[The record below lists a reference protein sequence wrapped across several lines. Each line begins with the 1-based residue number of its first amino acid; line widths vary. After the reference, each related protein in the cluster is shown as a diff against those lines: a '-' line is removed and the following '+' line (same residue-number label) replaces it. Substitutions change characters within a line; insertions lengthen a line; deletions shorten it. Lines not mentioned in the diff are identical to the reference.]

1 MVRLYAFLGS
11 PPWVAAVLFMVAI
24 QLTIEF
30 LVIDG
35 SIDVGW
41 RTISYVISV
50 VFFTEVCLRLWCC
63 KVLKQSALSFFK
75 SPLNAVDFAV
85 VLIDVA
91 TFAFFLFASLSASGG
106 ALSSTASLRAI
117 RLAKVLQSSKALK
130 TFRLA
135 RAYQLLAA
143 SRTESS
149 AASVQKR
156 AEVVALRV
164 PFENFAGY
172 VNNDSHRYKMHNG
185 LGALAMISIMSFH
198 N

>member
-1 MVRLYAFLGS
+1 VVRLYAFLGS
-11 PPWVAAVLFMVAI
+11 PPWVATVLLLVAL

-35 SIDVGW
+35 RIDVAW
-41 RTISYVISV
+41 RTISYVTSV

-63 KVLKQSALSFFK
+63 RVLKRSALSFFK

-85 VLIDVA
+85 VMIDVVA
-91 TFAFFLFASLSASGG
+91 FAFFLFASLSASGG
-106 ALSSTASLRAI
+106 ASSSSASLRAI
-117 RLAKVLQSSKALK
+117 RLAKVLQSSKALE

-135 RAYQLLAA
+135 RAFRLVAA
-143 SRTESS
+143 SRTDSS
-149 AASVQKR
+149 AASNQKR

-172 VNNDSHRYKMHNG
+172 ARSCHQTTNKKVV
-185 LGALAMISIMSFH
+185 
-198 N
+198 